1 MQRPA
6 RPPFA
11 VGAALLGHVVMGYDL
26 SVVSV
31 FGIIATCGVV
41 VNGGL
46 VLTVTL
52 NQLVRSG
59 IPFAEAACRAGRRRF
74 RPILLTSL
82 TTFCGLAP
90 MIVETSPQARYLVP
104 MAIALGFGIILSS
117 VMILVMMPAV
127 HVLVE
132 NARQRWSSLLAP
144 VPGDADREA
153 APGLHASPNV

>member
-6 RPPFA
+6 RP
-11 VGAALLGHVVMGYDL
+11 L
-26 SVVSV
+26 
-31 FGIIATCGVV
+31 IAIVPA
-41 VNGGL
+41 
-46 VLTVTL
+46 
-52 NQLVRSG
+52 QPASS
-59 IPFAEAACRAGRRRF
+59 A
-74 RPILLTSL
+74 
-82 TTFCGLAP
+82 AP

-132 NARQRWSSLLAP
+132 NARQRWRSLLAP
-144 VPGDADREA
+144 VSDDDDRET